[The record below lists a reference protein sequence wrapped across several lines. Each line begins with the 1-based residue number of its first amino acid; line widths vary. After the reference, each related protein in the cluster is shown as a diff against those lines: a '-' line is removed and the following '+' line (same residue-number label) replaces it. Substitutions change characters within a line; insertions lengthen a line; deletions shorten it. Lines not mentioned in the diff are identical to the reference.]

1 MLAFE
6 FSPPNYFAC
15 DCCGNTTASLTRF
28 VYQDG
33 YAYAVYYAMF
43 TEGHPDAA
51 ISGLI
56 ILGDWG
62 DGATQADRVAFPFRL
77 WADGDTNNVSL
88 LDAAQSPWGQGISL
102 ARVLDRAEA
111 LTHPWKQEVF
121 HITDQ
126 MVIED
131 REIAEFLNGR

>member
-1 MLAFE
+1 MLEFE
-6 FSPPNYFAC
+6 FGLPHSLPC
-15 DCCGNTTASLTRF
+15 DCCGNTTTSLTRF

-33 YAYAVYYAMF
+33 LAYAVYYAMF
-43 TEGHPDAA
+43 TQGHPDAA

-88 LDAAQSPWGQGISL
+88 LDAPQSPWGQGVSL
-102 ARVLDRAEA
+102 ARILDRAEA
-111 LTHPWKQEVF
+111 LVHPWKQEVF
-121 HITDQ
+121 HITDH
-126 MVIED
+126 MVVED
-131 REIAEFLNGR
+131 REIVEFLSSR